1 MTEEE
6 AALLDELYT
15 KNPPNVDPGRPGF
28 FAQLKAKD
36 EEQLNDIFKSTAPSL
51 SDKLKAKDK
60 EEYSDIKDEALAA
73 GQ

>member
-6 AALLDELYT
+6 AARLDELYT
-15 KNPPNVDPGRPGF
+15 KNPPNVDLGRPGF

-36 EEQLNDIFKSTAPSL
+36 KEQFNDMIKSSVPSQ
-51 SDKLKAKDK
+51 SDNLKAKDK
-60 EEYSDIKDEALAA
+60 EEFSDIKDEALAA